1 MVNDLSAE
9 HFEVFYMELA
19 PIDDDLAYQ
28 IEQYSKIVFP
38 GGKEKCHDD
47 VQKMVDRLTKRLK
60 AYQLYQWLKY

>member
-1 MVNDLSAE
+1 
-9 HFEVFYMELA
+9 MELA

-60 AYQLYQWLKY
+60 AYQLYQ